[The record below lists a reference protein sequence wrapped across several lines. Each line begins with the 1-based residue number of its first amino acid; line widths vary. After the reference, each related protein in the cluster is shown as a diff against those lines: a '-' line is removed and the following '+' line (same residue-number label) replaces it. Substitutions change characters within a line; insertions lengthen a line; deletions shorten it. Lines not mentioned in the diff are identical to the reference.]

1 MRVNLNKTLISIA
14 FFMLPLTSLIA
25 KTDTITNGKQ
35 VIKVD
40 YSYKFNRSELQQTEQ
55 WLKDV
60 TDSLLMVYGEWPKDE
75 FEIIVKST
83 HRGRGP
89 VPWGQVNRDDPNR
102 VSLFIN
108 PDYGFD
114 AVSDDWTA
122 YHELSH
128 LLIPY
133 RGYGDLWISEG
144 LASYYQ
150 NIIQARSG
158 MLNERQFWNKLI
170 SGFERGKRQ
179 TNYSHL
185 KLSKVSDNM
194 RRYRN
199 HMRVYWSG
207 VLFWLTAD
215 LEIREQSNNKQ
226 SLDSLLKQLKYC
238 CEKRDMSST
247 SIMRKLDQLYGGK
260 TFTPLFYK
268 FRNSYKIPD
277 YQPILKSMGIEKS
290 NRWSRLRIN
299 KNARLANL
307 SEQIF
312 LGNLQKK

>member
-1 MRVNLNKTLISIA
+1 MIIHFSKLLISLVFLI
-14 FFMLPLTSLIA
+14 LPLSSSNAT
-25 KTDTITNGKQ
+25 TDTITNGKQ
-35 VIKVD
+35 KIKVD
-40 YSYKFNRSELQQTEQ
+40 YSYKFNRSELQQTEH
-55 WLKDV
+55 WLKNV

-83 HRGRGP
+83 NRGRGP
-89 VPWGQVNRDDPNR
+89 VPWGQVNRDDPDR
-102 VSLFIN
+102 VSLYIN
-108 PDYGFD
+108 PEYGFD
-114 AVSDDWTA
+114 AVAEDWTA

-158 MLNERQFWNKLI
+158 KFNEKQFWNKLI
-170 SGFERGKRQ
+170 SGFERGRKQ
-179 TNYSHL
+179 NNYSHL

-199 HMRVYWSG
+199 HMRVHWSG

-215 LEIREQSNNKQ
+215 SEIREQSNNKQ
-226 SLDSLLKQLKYC
+226 SLDSLLKQLKNC
-238 CEKRDMSST
+238 CEKRDMSSV
-247 SIMRKLDQLYGGK
+247 SIMRKLDQLYGCK
-260 TFTPLFYK
+260 VFTPLFYE
-268 FRNSYKIPD
+268 FRNSYQIPD
-277 YQPILKSMGIEKS
+277 YQPLLKTMGIEKN
-290 NRWSRLRIN
+290 NRWSRLQIN
-299 KNARLANL
+299 KNARLANI

-312 LGNLQKK
+312 LGNMQK